1 MESYELK
8 YLKYKNK
15 YLELKGQLGGSDS
28 MNTASNEL
36 AAGADDQGGS
46 VSSGTPNPRVVE
58 FLPCLAKV
66 VEYVGMKS
74 PYTIIVSGEDGASS
88 GKPGF
93 IKQIFKNGDY
103 MFSNQKTEKNYYVN
117 EIGYSVIN
125 SKLAKVTINEDKKIV
140 KISEI

>member
-15 YLELKGQLGGSDS
+15 YLELKDQLGGSDS

-46 VSSGTPNPRVVE
+46 VSSGTPNPHKVD

-66 VEYVGMKS
+66 AEYVGMNS
-74 PYTIIVSGEDGASS
+74 PYTIIVSGEGGASS
-88 GKPGF
+88 GKDGF
-93 IKQIFKNGDY
+93 IKQKFKNGDY

>member
-15 YLELKGQLGGSDS
+15 YLELKDQLGGSDS